1 MARDSDHGVP
11 IETPVAG
18 TNKIVMTRIE
28 VADMIRP
35 TTQMAPLFGE
45 GTGEDSLVIEEVM
58 PMVTA
63 EHRAMLPRDSL
74 VGLEPVDLR
83 MSGMVPI
90 DDRVSEPVET
100 GSVELAPDLAAVA
113 STTVPVKTISTNDTT
128 APLAL
133 SQVEQESMSAIAR
146 VNDAVLAGE
155 LPDPHAAA
163 PVAVDAVSDDTHKNR
178 NAQTS
183 LGVAPLEPATTVR
196 APFVIDTPVERWSP
210 LPRSKPTATGSA
222 PDLAEAAATASGSS
236 RLGTASDGHDPRISG
251 HERTAMIA
259 LDPASGMP
267 RSGPWQAL
275 AAVARSLAPVRWWRR
290 RKTSRVKPI
299 AP

>member
-18 TNKIVMTRIE
+18 TNKIVMTRIQ

-45 GTGEDSLVIEEVM
+45 GTGEDSLVIEEMVPVM
-58 PMVTA
+58 TG
-63 EHRAMLPRDSL
+63 EHRAMPQRDSL

-90 DDRVSEPVET
+90 DEP
-100 GSVELAPDLAAVA
+100 SIELADDLAAVS
-113 STTVPVKTISTNDTT
+113 STSVPVKKISTNDST
-128 APLAL
+128 APLSL
-133 SQVEQESMSAIAR
+133 SQVEQEAMSAIAR
-146 VNDAVLAGE
+146 VNDAVLAGAIE
-155 LPDPHAAA
+155 GPLTAGAAA
-163 PVAVDAVSDDTHKNR
+163 PVAIDTTRDETQKNR

-210 LPRSKPTATGSA
+210 LPRPKPTAAGSA
-222 PDLAEAAATASGSS
+222 PDLTEAAASASGSN
-236 RLGTASDGHDPRISG
+236 RMGTANDGHDPRVSG
-251 HERTAMIA
+251 HERTAMLA

-275 AAVARSLAPVRWWRR
+275 AAVARSLVSVRWWRR